1 MPINLSGRPFLRLLD
16 FSTEEIEYLLKLS
29 KNFKDLKRT
38 GTPHRYLEGKNI
50 VLLFQK
56 TSTRTRCAFE
66 VGAMDLGM
74 GVTYLDPGSSQMGKK
89 ESIEDTARVLG
100 RFYDG
105 IEFRGFAQ
113 TDVEDLAEN
122 AGVPVWNGLTT
133 EWHPTQM
140 LADILTVQENFN
152 YDIKG
157 KTLVFMGDAA
167 NNVARSLMVVCSKL
181 GMNFVACGPKE
192 NMPDAE
198 LVKTCEA
205 IAAENGCTVKCTDDV
220 KDACTG
226 ADVIYTDV
234 WVSMGEPDEVWAE
247 RIKHLEKFRVTKE
260 VMAMA
265 NEGAIFL
272 HCLPAF
278 HDTNTT
284 IGADI
289 AERFGVTEMEVEDEV
304 FESKRLQGLRRGREP
319 HAHHQGRHVRHPL
332 RLICPEHALSGRVR
346 ALAPAGSS
354 GRGQAL
360 RPYDL
365 TTECFFAASSSP

>member
-1 MPINLSGRPFLRLLD
+1 MPTSLSGKNFLRLLD
-16 FSTEEIEYLLKLS
+16 FTTEEIHYLLKLS
-29 KNFKDLKRT
+29 RNFKDLKRT

-100 RFYDG
+100 RMYDG
-105 IEFRGFAQ
+105 IEFRGFDQ
-113 TDVEDLAEN
+113 SDVVELGDN

-181 GMNFVACGPKE
+181 GMNFIACGPKE

-198 LVKTCEA
+198 LVETCQE
-205 IAAENGCTVKCTDDV
+205 IAAANDCFVKCTEDV
-220 KDACTG
+220 KEACTG
-226 ADVIYTDV
+226 AHVIYTDV
-234 WVSMGEPDEVWAE
+234 WVSMGEPDEVWAS
-247 RIKHLEKFRVTKE
+247 RIELLQAYRVTTE

-265 NEGAIFL
+265 DKEAIFL

-289 AERFGVTEMEVEDEV
+289 AKRFGVTEMEVEDEV
-304 FESKRLQGLRRGREP
+304 FESKQSKVMDEAENRM
-319 HAHHQGRHVRHPL
+319 HTIKAVMY
-332 RLICPEHALSGRVR
+332 ATLS
-346 ALAPAGSS
+346 
-354 GRGQAL
+354 
-360 RPYDL
+360 
-365 TTECFFAASSSP
+365 

>member
-157 KTLVFMGDAA
+157 LKFVFFGDLKNNMG
-167 NNVARSLMVVCSKL
+167 RSLMVMCAKL
-181 GMNFVACGPKE
+181 GMNFVGCGPKDCW
-192 NMPDAE
+192 MDDE
-198 LVKTCEA
+198 LIKTCEG

-265 NEGAIFL
+265 NPDAIFMVWYNGYTVNDTDYAGEQVVEL
-272 HCLPAF
+272 ITENPAF
-278 HDTNTT
+278 ASLDAVKNDRVFAINLNNVYCSGMRTL
-284 IGADI
+284 D
-289 AERFGVTEMEVEDEV
+289 GVLD
-304 FESKRLQGLRRGREP
+304 FAQNLY
-319 HAHHQGRHVRHPL
+319 
-332 RLICPEHALSGRVR
+332 PELY
-346 ALAPAGSS
+346 
-354 GRGQAL
+354 Q
-360 RPYDL
+360 
-365 TTECFFAASSSP
+365 